1 MSENLAQ
8 IRAVLAPELAQLEK
22 ERAAIT
28 LHNKNVL
35 AIIVGIVAAC
45 AGITYVMHDL
55 APLKTALISGTLSY
69 FIFSHKDEDK
79 WHSAYKKRVIGAIV
93 NHFFGAAGE
102 YQPKIGHSKDVFNAT
117 KLFDTDPNRYNSE
130 DMIKSVLDKT
140 SFYFSEIDA
149 QHTTGSGKNRRTV
162 TIFQGILFT
171 ADFNKHF
178 QGQTIVKQ
186 KGFWNFMDYGNT
198 VLENPIFMDTFSVY
212 TNDSVEARY
221 ILTPSLMEKMLL
233 LNQNWGGSM
242 AFSFMYSTVTI
253 AIPLYHN
260 FFETSIWKSLEKQ
273 NNWEKDW
280 QLIADLIDIVQ
291 VLDLNTRIW
300 TKE

>member
-8 IRAVLAPELAQLEK
+8 IRALLAPELAQLEK
-22 ERAAIT
+22 ERATIT

-35 AIIVGIVAAC
+35 AIICGIVAAC
-45 AGITYVMHDL
+45 IGITYVTDNPATL
-55 APLKTALISGTLSY
+55 LTAAIGGTLSY
-69 FIFSHKDEDK
+69 FIFSHKDDNK
-79 WHSAYKKRVIGAIV
+79 WHLTYKKRIIGAIV
-93 NHFFGAAGE
+93 NSFFGAAGE

-117 KLFDTDPNRYNSE
+117 KLFDTDPNQYHSE
-130 DMIKSVLDKT
+130 DMIKGVLDKT
-140 SFYFSEIDA
+140 RFYFSEINA
-149 QHTTGSGKNRRTV
+149 QHKTKSGDDEKTE

-221 ILTPSLMEKMLL
+221 ILTPSLMENILL

-253 AIPLYHN
+253 AIPLDHN
-260 FFETSIWKSLEKQ
+260 FFEISIWKSLDKQ

-280 QLIADLIDIVQ
+280 LLIADLIGIVQ